1 MNPGPPGPEPG
12 ALAKLRYIPKYF
24 YMLKNVRSKLR
35 DAKAFKAEAKC
46 RKQGLA
52 TYIPK
57 YFYCC
62 KEAIIDEGIREVNTK
77 RIQDEENL

>member
-24 YMLKNVRSKLR
+24 HY
-35 DAKAFKAEAKC
+35 
-46 RKQGLA
+46 G
-52 TYIPK
+52 
-57 YFYCC
+57 